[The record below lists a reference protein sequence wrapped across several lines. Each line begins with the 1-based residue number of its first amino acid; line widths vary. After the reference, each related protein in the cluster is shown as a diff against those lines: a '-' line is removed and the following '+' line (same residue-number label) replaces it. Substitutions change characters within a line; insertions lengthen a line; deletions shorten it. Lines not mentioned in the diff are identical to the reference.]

1 LVNVDWSLYKHGD
14 HTHDIPFAYLD
25 EIASM
30 HRKELEREEKKF
42 QKKYGY
48 KDDKKKKKEKK
59 AD

>member
-1 LVNVDWSLYKHGD
+1 LYKHGD